1 MKQGLQEEGAIR
13 SSFYDFRV
21 PLGAINCNRPAQNCI
36 SLQEK
41 ADTRWISAFS

>member
-21 PLGAINCNRPAQNCI
+21 PLGAIDCNRPAQNCI
-36 SLQEK
+36 SKQEK
-41 ADTRWISAFS
+41 AGTRMVSAFS